1 MAEAT
6 AEIQQTKPKRS
17 TKAETAKAVRSYF
30 EAIERGDRNAQAEHY
45 APHGTA
51 GLHGVFEGGRTE
63 VIEYFEEVWA
73 AFPDFQLRIIDLI
86 ADGDRAAVHW
96 RATATFTGPA
106 SYQGVEPNGA
116 PLELE
121 GVDFL
126 RIENGLVV
134 RNDAFPDNLSV
145 ARSIGLLPPA
155 GSKADQRIT
164 AAFNA
169 KTRIASRFASA
180 EPERVADGVWV
191 VRGGFPGKTMNVYL
205 VSDGDGVLLFDAGV
219 RSMTNHVAAAG
230 ASLGGITRI
239 VLGHGHADH
248 RGVAPALHVPVL
260 CHADERADAEGDA
273 GEHYY
278 DFSKLNPVGRFL
290 LPRLLKSWD
299 GGPVSISDTVK
310 EGDEIA
316 GFRVI
321 ELPGHAPGL
330 IGLWRESDRL
340 ALVSDTFY
348 TLDPQTGRKG
358 HARVPHHAFNHDTEA
373 ARASIRKLAALEP
386 AVAWA
391 GHADP
396 LVGDVRGLLEKAAA
410 TT

>member
-17 TKAETAKAVRSYF
+17 TKAETAKAVRNYF
-30 EAIERGDRNAQAEHY
+30 EAIERGDRNAQAEAY
-45 APHGTA
+45 APEGTA
-51 GLHGVFEGGRTE
+51 QLHGVFEGGRPE
-63 VIEYFEEVWA
+63 IIEYFRALWA
-73 AFPDFQLRIIDLI
+73 AFPDFKLRIVDLVV
-86 ADGDRAAVHW
+86 DGDRAAVHW
-96 RATATFTGPA
+96 RVTATFTGPA
-106 SYQGVEPNGA
+106 SFQGVEPNGA

-121 GVDFL
+121 GVDFV
-126 RIENGLVV
+126 RVEDGKIV
-134 RNDAFPDNLSV
+134 RNDAFPDNLSL
-145 ARSIGLLPPA
+145 ARGIGMLPPA
-155 GSKADQRIT
+155 GSKSDQRMT

-169 KTRIASRFASA
+169 KTRIANRLVSA

-191 VRGGFPGKTMNVYL
+191 LRGGFPGKTMNVYMI
-205 VSDGDGVLLFDAGV
+205 SDGDGVMLFDAGV
-219 RSMTNHVAAAG
+219 RSMTNQVAAAG

-248 RGVAPALHVPVL
+248 RGVAPALHVPVV
-260 CHADERADAEGDA
+260 CHPDARGDAEGDG
-273 GEHYY
+273 GEHYF

-290 LPRLLKSWD
+290 LPRMLRSWD
-299 GGPVSISDTVK
+299 GGPVSISDTLS

-316 GFRVI
+316 GFRVVD
-321 ELPGHAPGL
+321 LPGHAPGL

-340 ALVSDTFY
+340 ALSSDTFY

-358 HARVPHHAFNHDTEA
+358 HPRVPHQAFNQDTEL

-386 AVAWA
+386 AAAWP

-396 LVGDVRGLLEKAAA
+396 VVGDVRGQLEQAAA